1 MTDKI
6 RYMGCISYL
15 CFFIFLVC
23 VCLKKKKKVLCTPT
37 LRVSTDDALS
47 TIGTRNPAY
56 KCDLGDHI
64 STHE

>member
-1 MTDKI
+1 M
-6 RYMGCISYL
+6 YL
-15 CFFIFLVC
+15 IFMLFHFS
-23 VCLKKKKKVLCTPT
+23 CLCLFEKKKKVLCTPT